1 MKRKLGRAVALGL
14 VLLAV
19 VSIAGGVSVAR
30 LTDDDDEAA
39 PAVSA
44 QAEAEA
50 DERYPLAAGT
60 TAESVQVA
68 VYERAFSEC
77 ASVDL
82 KLLAAKY
89 KAADTSSRGVADIVG
104 RAWASYFKAGRD
116 AVLDGRDGC
125 LQGQQRRASDQ
136 S

>member
-30 LTDDDDEAA
+30 LTDDDDAA
-39 PAVSA
+39 PAAS
-44 QAEAEA
+44 AEAEA